1 MRESRK
7 VTYNMKIIIVGCGK
21 VGCALAKQLSKE
33 KHNITVIDTD
43 YNLVHTVSNSYDVMG
58 IVGNGASYSI
68 QSEAGIE
75 HADLF
80 IAVTASD
87 ELNLLCCVIAK
98 KAGNC
103 STIARVRNPIYN
115 NEMSFIREELGL
127 SMIINPELA
136 AATEIARLL
145 RFPTAIEIDTF
156 AKGRVEMLRFKVPE
170 RSLLH
175 DMALKNIPSQLRSEV
190 LICAAERG
198 EDIYIPSGNFII
210 KEGDILSIIASPKN
224 ASEFFQKIN
233 LETNQVKST
242 MIAGGGEISYYLA
255 QQLLN
260 MGIDVK
266 IIEKDSAR
274 CDELCD
280 LLPKATILNGDASD
294 ENLLLEEHIELSE
307 SFVAL
312 TDMDEEN
319 IILSLYAKNKVK
331 SKVATKINHLN
342 FDDVIHTLSL
352 DSVIYPKHLTTEYI
366 IKYVRA
372 KENSLGSNI
381 ETLYK
386 MMNDRVEALEFSIN
400 DSTRIT
406 GIPLY
411 KLNLKKNLLIGC
423 INRSGNIIIPGGQDM
438 LKVGDTVIVV
448 TTNTGLQ
455 DVHDILQD

>member
-1 MRESRK
+1 
-7 VTYNMKIIIVGCGK
+7 MKIIIVGCGK
-21 VGCALAKQLSKE
+21 VGCALAQQLSKE
-33 KHNITVIDTD
+33 KHNITVIDTN
-43 YNLVHTVSNSYDVMG
+43 YQVVHTVSNTYDVMG
-58 IVGNGASYSI
+58 VVGNGASYAV
-68 QSEAGIE
+68 QSEADIE

-80 IAVTASD
+80 IAVTNSD

-103 STIARVRNPIYN
+103 STIARVRNPVYSE
-115 NEMSFIREELGL
+115 EMPFIRKELGL

-170 RSLLH
+170 HCQLQ
-175 DMALKNIPSQLRSEV
+175 DMALKDIPSQLRCEV

-198 EDIYIPSGNFII
+198 ENIYIPSGNFII
-210 KEGDILSIIASPKN
+210 RQGDILSIIASPKN
-224 ASEFFQKIN
+224 SSDFFKKIH
-233 LETNQVKST
+233 LETNQVKNA
-242 MIAGGGEISYYLA
+242 MLAGGGEISYYLA
-255 QQLLN
+255 KQLLT

-266 IIEKDSAR
+266 IIERSAAR
-274 CDELCD
+274 CEELCD
-280 LLPKATILNGDASD
+280 LLPEATIINGDASD
-294 ENLLLEEHIELSE
+294 ENLLSEEHIELTE

-319 IILSLYAKNKVK
+319 IILSLYARNSVK
-331 SKVATKINHLN
+331 SKVVTKMNHLN
-342 FDDVIHTLSL
+342 FDDVIHKLNL
-352 DSVIYPKHLTTEYI
+352 DSVIFPKHLTTEYI

-372 KENSLGSNI
+372 KDNSLGSNI

-386 MMNDRVEALEFSIN
+386 LMDDRVEALEFSIN
-400 DSTRIT
+400 DSTHIT

-411 KLNLKKNLLIGC
+411 KLNLKPNLLIGC
-423 INRSGNIIIPGGQDM
+423 INRSGNIIIPGGQDVFQ
-438 LKVGDTVIVV
+438 VGDTVIVV

-455 DVHDILQD
+455 DVHDILRN